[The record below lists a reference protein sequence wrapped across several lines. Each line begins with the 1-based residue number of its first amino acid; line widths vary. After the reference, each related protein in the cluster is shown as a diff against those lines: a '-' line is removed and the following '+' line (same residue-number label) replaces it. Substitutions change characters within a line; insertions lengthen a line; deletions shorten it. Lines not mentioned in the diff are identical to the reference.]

1 LPWYN
6 RFPGFARIVQER
18 GIHKTRLGA
27 IVITC
32 AAADDITALL
42 INVVIAIV
50 AGDFVGS
57 LYVTISSSTI
67 CLAMLYIV
75 KPFLKRI
82 GDLYS
87 TKDNIGK
94 PVMAIFFFVTYYFIL
109 CRVIGYSCPFG
120 GFMMGPMP

>member
-1 LPWYN
+1 
-6 RFPGFARIVQER
+6 
-18 GIHKTRLGA
+18 LGA

-32 AAADDITALL
+32 AAADDITAWF
-42 INVVIAIV
+42 ISCGNCHRK

-57 LYVTISSSTI
+57 LYVISLALLYV
-67 CLAMLYIV
+67 LAMLYIV

-94 PVMAIFFFVTYYFIL
+94 PVMAIFFCYLLFHL
-109 CRVIGYSCPFG
+109 CH
-120 GFMMGPMP
+120 